1 MAESAKKKERHNVT
15 AMPDLGGDGAPA
27 PAQEPEDPTAHRGGA
42 CPVALCPICATV
54 SLIQPLSPDVVEHLL
69 NAGREFLLAAKAALD
84 AISKDD
90 TTNDDG
96 SFEKID
102 IG

>member
-1 MAESAKKKERHNVT
+1 MAESAKKKAERHNVT
-15 AMPDLGGDGAPA
+15 AMPDLGGDGASA
-27 PAQEPEDPTAHRGGA
+27 PAPEDPASHRASA
-42 CPVALCPICATV
+42 CPVALCPICAAV

-84 AISKDD
+84 AISSDD
-90 TTNDDG
+90 SKNDDG

>member
-1 MAESAKKKERHNVT
+1 MAESPKKKTRPVRV
-15 AMPDLGGDGAPA
+15 AAVPDGGADDAA
-27 PAQEPEDPTAHRGGA
+27 RSEPNGSVPHAEGA
-42 CPVALCPICATV
+42 CPVALCPICAAV
-54 SLIQPLSPDVVEHLL
+54 SLMKPLSPEVLEHLL

-84 AISKDD
+84 TLAADPAD
-90 TTNDDG
+90 RDDG